1 MKFYFSLIV
10 LALSFFTACNSSNQI
25 SKDEVSNLIADYL
38 EENPLFETGKFNTN
52 KQKLDSTKDK
62 DLLITIQ
69 ELADEGL
76 IDINNEKTRKRWFS
90 KDSVYII
97 SPTLTKEALPYLVKQ
112 NKNSANVKT
121 IIYKL
126 NDKGITIE
134 KNSEK
139 VVICNVVLDK
149 EKTPF
154 YNFGKDPYPN
164 TTFIT
169 QKFKL
174 KYNEKNGW
182 KIIKK

>member
-76 IDINNEKTRKRWFS
+76 IDINNEKSRKRWFS

-112 NKNSANVKT
+112 NKN
-121 IIYKL
+121 
-126 NDKGITIE
+126 KGITIE

>member
-1 MKFYFSLIV
+1 MF
-10 LALSFFTACNSSNQI
+10 
-25 SKDEVSNLIADYL
+25 
-38 EENPLFETGKFNTN
+38 
-52 KQKLDSTKDK
+52 
-62 DLLITIQ
+62 
-69 ELADEGL
+69 
-76 IDINNEKTRKRWFS
+76 
-90 KDSVYII
+90 

-139 VVICNVVLDK
+139 VVICNAVLDK

-154 YNFGKDPYPN
+154 YNLGKDPYPN